1 MSAFVA
7 HGGRLSAACARYG
20 GMADDWL
27 DLSTGINPVPW
38 PGAETYVPDWRAL
51 PDPAALARL
60 EAVAASHFEAD
71 PASCAAV
78 PGSESGLR
86 ALGEVLRQFPLA
98 RGPLTYST
106 YAKAFGSAANGAPG
120 PTVSVLTNPNNPDG
134 TLQTRTEVLA
144 ALDRQEAEGG
154 WLIVDEAFADAHMG
168 VSVAGEVR
176 EGRRLVVTRSFGK
189 FFGLA
194 GLRLG
199 FVLAPP
205 AILDAL
211 RRLHGD
217 WPLSSAAIDLGLAAY
232 ADTDWIAQAGQ
243 KLPRCAQALDTLL
256 ARHGLTAQG
265 ASPLF
270 RLVRTDRAA
279 SLFET
284 LAQAHILTRPFEG
297 HPQLLRFG
305 LPGSDHALARLEV
318 ALTRWSCDG

>member
-20 GMADDWL
+20 GTPEDWL

-38 PGAETYVPDWRAL
+38 PGAESYAPDWQAL

-60 EAVAASHFEAD
+60 EAVAASHFGAD
-71 PASCAAV
+71 PATCAAV
-78 PGSESGLR
+78 PGSEAGLR
-86 ALGEVLRQFPLA
+86 ALGGVLRQLPLA
-98 RGPLTYST
+98 PGPLTYST
-106 YAKAFGSAANGAPG
+106 YAKAFDPAPSGAAG
-120 PTVSVLTNPNNPDG
+120 PTVRVLANPNNPDG

-144 ALDRQEAEGG
+144 ALARQEADGG
-154 WLIVDEAFADAHMG
+154 WLVVDEAFADPHMG
-168 VSVAGEVR
+168 VSVAGEVG

-199 FVLAPP
+199 FVLAPL

-217 WPLSSAAIDLGLAAY
+217 WPLSSAAIDLGLTAY
-232 ADTDWIAQAGQ
+232 ADTDWIGQARRS
-243 KLPRCAQALDTLL
+243 LPRRAQTLDTLL
-256 ARHGLTAQG
+256 ACFGLAVQG

-279 SLFET
+279 GLFET
-284 LAQAHILTRPFEG
+284 LARAHILTRPFEG

-305 LPGSDHALARLEV
+305 LPGNDSALARLEA
-318 ALTRWSCDG
+318 ALMRWSCDG

>member
-20 GMADDWL
+20 GAPEDWL

-38 PGAETYVPDWRAL
+38 PGAQTYVPDWRAL

-60 EAVAASHFEAD
+60 EAVAASHFGAD
-71 PASCAAV
+71 PALCAAV
-78 PGSESGLR
+78 PGSEAGLR
-86 ALGEVLRQFPLA
+86 ALGEVLREFPLA
-98 RGPLTYST
+98 PGPLTYST
-106 YAKAFGSAANGAPG
+106 YTKAFGSADNGAPG
-120 PTVSVLTNPNNPDG
+120 PTVRVLTNPNNPDG

-144 ALDRQEAEGG
+144 ALDRQEADGG
-154 WLIVDEAFADAHMG
+154 WLVVDEAFADPHRD

-176 EGRRLVVTRSFGK
+176 EGRRLIVTRSFGK

-199 FVLAPP
+199 FVLGPL

-217 WPLSSAAIDLGLAAY
+217 WPLSSAAIDLGLTAY
-232 ADTDWIAQAGQ
+232 ADTDWIGQARQ
-243 KLPRCAQALDTLL
+243 SLQRRAQALDMLL
-256 ARHGLTAQG
+256 ARHGLAAQG

-270 RLVRTDRAA
+270 RLVRTNRAA

-284 LAQAHILTRPFEG
+284 LARAHILTRPFEG
-297 HPQLLRFG
+297 YPQLLRFG
-305 LPGSDHALARLEV
+305 LPGHDSALARLEA

>member
-20 GMADDWL
+20 GTAEDWL

-38 PGAETYVPDWRAL
+38 PGAQTYVPDWRAL
-51 PDPAALARL
+51 PDPAALTRL
-60 EAVAASHFEAD
+60 EAVAASHFGAD
-71 PASCAAV
+71 PATCAAV
-78 PGSESGLR
+78 PGSEAGLR

-98 RGPLTYST
+98 PGPLTYST
-106 YAKAFGSAANGAPG
+106 YAKAFGSPPNGALG
-120 PTVSVLTNPNNPDG
+120 PTVRVLTNPNNPDG
-134 TLQTRTEVLA
+134 TLQTRAEVLA

-154 WLIVDEAFADAHMG
+154 WLIVDEAFADAHPG

-176 EGRRLVVTRSFGK
+176 EGRRLIVTRSFGK

-205 AILDAL
+205 ALLSAL

-217 WPLSSAAIDLGLAAY
+217 WPLSNAAIDLGLAAY
-232 ADTDWIAQAGQ
+232 ADAEWIAQARQ
-243 KLPRCAQALDTLL
+243 SLPRRAQRLDTRL
-256 ARHGLTAQG
+256 ARHGLVAQG

-270 RLVRTDRAA
+270 RLVSTDRAL
-279 SLFET
+279 SLFEA
-284 LAQAHILTRPFEG
+284 LARAHILTRPFEG
-297 HPQLLRFG
+297 HLKLLRFG
-305 LPGSDHALARLEV
+305 LPDSDHALARLEA
-318 ALTRWSCDG
+318 ALTRWSRDG